1 MRLAA
6 NLEEQQALPLPSIRT
21 QSDKRRP
28 GKQGSRRPTNQGT
41 CQPAVTPLHRID
53 PFPFPSFSPQ
63 KQQQQH
69 VAQLP
74 VRKLGSLVY
83 IMVDRQDNH
92 SAPDKAIA
100 AATGREEI
108 LTPPAAC
115 HTAQRPHRDDD
126 DARSTDNDLD
136 ALELRNI
143 ATQDDDEA
151 GFSTESISSGE
162 YRIRTH
168 RTVSRTT
175 HSNREHTSKGLAGH
189 IRRFWTR
196 NVVLTVPQKSNRDH
210 FDNHELI
217 HSPTI
222 TQKECKA
229 AADISHYPFS
239 FRANFLSLH
248 SYFALGFYEVG
259 IPLAVSCYGVAILIA
274 AMGAYRFWKQQNVV
288 ALGTVY
294 AGGWELNCIGVLIGL

>member
-1 MRLAA
+1 
-6 NLEEQQALPLPSIRT
+6 
-21 QSDKRRP
+21 
-28 GKQGSRRPTNQGT
+28 
-41 CQPAVTPLHRID
+41 
-53 PFPFPSFSPQ
+53 
-63 KQQQQH
+63 
-69 VAQLP
+69 
-74 VRKLGSLVY
+74 
-83 IMVDRQDNH
+83 MVDRQDH
-92 SAPDKAIA
+92 FSAPDKAIA

-115 HTAQRPHRDDD
+115 HTAQRPHRDDDDD

-175 HSNREHTSKGLAGH
+175 HSNREDTSKGLTGR

-210 FDNHELI
+210 F
-217 HSPTI
+217 
-222 TQKECKA
+222 
-229 AADISHYPFS
+229 
-239 FRANFLSLH
+239 
-248 SYFALGFYEVG
+248 
-259 IPLAVSCYGVAILIA
+259 A

-294 AGGWELNCIGVLIGL
+294 AGGWELNCIGVLIGLIILTTFILSLIITVELKHDDN